1 MYSVFYAGGI
11 FAAVALF
18 FLLKK
23 VIRSCAADRKDDII
37 GYIQTMRGMVN

>member
-1 MYSVFYAGGI
+1 MCSVLYMGGTFI
-11 FAAVALF
+11 AALF
-18 FLLKK
+18 FLFKM